1 MWSTLW
7 LLAVVAAQA
16 LSLIEGTL
24 GGDRRATRTLLQH
37 IAPVI
42 QRRARAMLRR
52 GFSAIQIEDLVQEV
66 WSTLLADDGRLLR
79 AYDGERPLRAYVGV
93 IARRAAKDVVRNASA
108 QKRGG
113 GLIHD
118 ELPADERLK
127 GCGVTPGDA
136 VEARDLLAGLVAHL
150 DDELQGRGQ
159 LVMRCLYT
167 DGRSVEETA
176 ELLGV
181 TRNAVAIWQTK
192 IRKRA
197 RLWLDSQ
204 NAIA

>member
-1 MWSTLW
+1 MFELLTLFA
-7 LLAVVAAQA
+7 LVASQA
-16 LSLIEGTL
+16 LGLIEGTL
-24 GGDRRATRTLLQH
+24 SGDRRATRQLLEY

-52 GFSAIQIEDLVQEV
+52 SFSAIQQEDLVQEV

-79 AYDGERPLRAYVGV
+79 AYDGQRPLRAYVGV

-113 GLIHD
+113 GQIHD
-118 ELPADERLK
+118 ELPSDELLG
-127 GCGVTPGDA
+127 GCGITPSDA
-136 VEARDLLAGLVAHL
+136 VEARDLLDNMIQHL
-150 DDELQGRGQ
+150 DGSLSKRGQ

-176 ELLGV
+176 EMLGM

-192 IRKRA
+192 IRKAA
-197 RLWLDSQ
+197 RGWLDTQ
-204 NAIA
+204 